1 MDIVHGKLDIARA
14 MIRASREYI
23 YGINPA
29 FEVLR
34 AKRRKV
40 YGAWLN
46 QSARDKPRMQKLV
59 RLLEQNESPIEWAEK
74 GRLIQLSTSRD
85 HQGVVLKTSLYPYTP
100 FENLLERPRILLLD
114 NIEDP
119 QNVGAILRSS
129 EVFGF
134 HDVCL
139 PTRGVPEV
147 YPSVVKVAA
156 GATEFMQIAREL
168 SANQY
173 ARKAAEAGYQIVAL
187 DMNGSAT
194 MEAVREADP
203 KKLMLVIGGED
214 KSVGQFILNMAD
226 HVVGIP
232 QSGRVNSLN
241 ASVAAGIAMYA
252 LGNRTQ
258 ESTV

>member
-1 MDIVHGKLDIARA
+1 MHRKLDIARA
-14 MIRASREYI
+14 MAKASREHI
-23 YGINPA
+23 YGTNPA

-46 QSARDKPRMQKLV
+46 QSARDKPRMKKLV
-59 RLLEQNESPIEWAEK
+59 RLLEQNEVGFEWVEK
-74 GRLIQLSTSRD
+74 GRLIQLSKSTD

-100 FENLLERPRILLLD
+100 KNELFNHQRLLLLD

-119 QNVGAILRSS
+119 HNVGAVLRSA

-134 HDVCL
+134 HGVCL

-147 YPSVVKVAA
+147 YPSVVKVSA
-156 GATEFMQIAREL
+156 GATEFMQIARDA

-173 ARKAAEAGYQIVAL
+173 ARKAAETGYQIVAL

-241 ASVAAGIAMYA
+241 ASVAAGIAMCA
-252 LGNRTQ
+252 LGNRT
-258 ESTV
+258 